1 MIWGCK
7 FYFYCFF
14 QAFTLQSKS
23 CMCSR
28 TRVAI
33 LLHFYSLILPDLH
46 QQTKNHYFPWSLVG
60 IFDSSPQR
68 FFAFIRHHFRL
79 NFRNKTL
86 PVCCIRRKKK
96 NVCVSDKK
104 NTTHTQKKA
113 NHGSVLQAQQQ
124 VPLKK
129 LIILVTSVRGVLWN
143 YKCTEKF
150 VAWI

>member
-14 QAFTLQSKS
+14 QAFTLKSKS

-86 PVCCIRRKKK
+86 PVCCIRRKKTE
-96 NVCVSDKK
+96 CMCEWQKK
-104 NTTHTQKKA
+104 PQHTHTQKSKPWFSPA
-113 NHGSVLQAQQQ
+113 STATGTFKEVNYFSDFSKRSPV
-124 VPLKK
+124 K
-129 LIILVTSVRGVLWN
+129 L
-143 YKCTEKF
+143 
-150 VAWI
+150 

>member
-1 MIWGCK
+1 MQVL
-7 FYFYCFF
+7 FLLFFF
-14 QAFTLQSKS
+14 QAFTLKSKS
-23 CMCSR
+23 YMCSR
-28 TRVAI
+28 TRVAV

-60 IFDSSPQR
+60 IFDFSPQR

-79 NFRNKTL
+79 NFINKTL
-86 PVCCIRRKKK
+86 PVCFIRRKKK
-96 NVCVSDKK
+96 ECMCEWQKK
-104 NTTHTQKKA
+104 TTTHTHKKA
-113 NHGSVLQAQQQ
+113 NNGSVLQAQQQ

-150 VAWI
+150 VARI